1 MTRYLMVVAALLF
14 AGSLSAHDFWIEPST
29 FRPAVGEEMFAGLR
43 VGQNF
48 EGDAVPRSGQ
58 LMQSF
63 VIRDAAGERAIG
75 GFENQDPAG
84 YLRIE
89 KPGRAILAYQG
100 KPQPLVLDAAKFEE
114 SLRLEGLE
122 RIILLRKQR
131 GESGKGDRERFSRYA
146 KAIVVAPGGSGVRVD
161 RPLGLRYEI
170 VPDSDPA
177 ASTPL
182 RVRLLFEGKPLAG
195 ALVSAIHRDDVSA
208 RVSVRSDAGGRAT
221 LALPKAGV
229 WLIKSVQMVPAP
241 DGADFDWESLWA
253 SLTFER

>member
-1 MTRYLMVVAALLF
+1 MTRRLLLLAALLF
-14 AGSLSAHDFWIEPST
+14 TRNLFAHDFWIEPST
-29 FRPAVGEEMFAGLR
+29 FRPAVGEEMLAGLR

-48 EGDAVPRSGQ
+48 EGDAVPRSVQ
-58 LMQSF
+58 LMQAF

-89 KPGRAILAYQG
+89 NPGRSILVYQG

-114 SLRLEGLE
+114 SLKLEGLE
-122 RIILLRKQR
+122 WVVLQRKQR
-131 GESGKGDRERFSRYA
+131 GESNKGDRERFSRYA
-146 KAIVVAPGGSGVRVD
+146 KAIVVAPGGNGMRVD

-170 VPDSDPA
+170 VPESDPG

-195 ALVSAIHRDDVSA
+195 ALVSAIHRDDVAA
-208 RVSVRSDAGGRAT
+208 RVSARSDANGRAT

-229 WLIKSVQMVPAP
+229 WLVKSVQMVPAGA
-241 DGADFDWESLWA
+241 GADFDWESLWA